1 MADTIKLE
9 LVSPERLLI
18 SEQVEMVMVP
28 GAEGVFGVLPLHA
41 PTISTLK
48 PGFVQVYKGGVVAD
62 SFFVTGGF
70 AEVTATT
77 VTILV
82 DEAIPQGTLTRDYAA
97 QRVAAAKA
105 RLDQAANDDD
115 RRLAQA
121 ALVNAEAMVQA
132 AA

>member
-9 LVSPERLLI
+9 LVSPERLLL
-18 SEQVEMVMVP
+18 SEQVEMVIVP
-28 GAEGVFGVLPLHA
+28 GAEGVFGVLPKHA
-41 PTISTLK
+41 PTLSTLK
-48 PGFVQVYKGGVVAD
+48 PGFVQVYKAGKVAD

-70 AEVTATT
+70 AEVTPTT

-82 DEAIPQGTLTRDYAA
+82 DEAVPQASLTRDYAA
-97 QRVAAAKA
+97 QRLADAKA

-115 RRLAQA
+115 RRLAQVA
-121 ALVNAEAMVQA
+121 VVNAEAMVQA